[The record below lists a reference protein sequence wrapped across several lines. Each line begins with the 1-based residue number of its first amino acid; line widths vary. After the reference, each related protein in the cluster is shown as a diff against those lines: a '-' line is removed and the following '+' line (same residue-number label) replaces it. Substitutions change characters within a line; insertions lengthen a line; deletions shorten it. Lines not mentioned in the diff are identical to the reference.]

1 MTRASGA
8 GAGARAGRTFRRISS
23 ATLIL
28 GLATL
33 APSGAIAQQFS
44 FTSVSVVGS
53 ERIDAATVL
62 SYAGISQGQV
72 LTAGELNDAYQRV
85 VASGLFETVE
95 FEPRGGTLVITV
107 TERPVIGTVAIEG
120 NRRLNDDRLLAL
132 IQSRP
137 RQIYSPAAAQR
148 DAAAIVAA
156 YESAGRLAATVRP
169 TIIRRGDDRVDLVF
183 EVSEGGVV
191 EVERIS
197 IVGNEAFSDARLR
210 RVLATKQAGI
220 FRAIVQRDT
229 LIDGRLDLDR
239 TLLTDFY
246 NSRGYPDFRVV
257 DITSELSRERDA
269 TFITFVVEEGQR
281 YSFGEIGATSA
292 IPGLDAQDFL
302 ARARIRPGTTYS
314 PEAIDTAIRRMEAL
328 ALSRGLDFV
337 QIVPQITRDERTQ
350 TLDVTFVLSRGPRV
364 FVERIDIE
372 GNQTTLDRV
381 IRDQFRVA
389 EGDPLNPREIRNA
402 AERIRALNYFA
413 DVQVETRPGST
424 PEQVIVDV
432 DVVEQPTGSFGFGGS
447 FSISSGLGLLIN
459 FQESNF
465 LGRGQRLAFD
475 FDTTRDTR
483 SANLSFVEP
492 FFLGRNLA
500 FGLDAFYNTS
510 DNDNSDFSTQVI
522 GLRPSFS
529 FVLGEASSIQVR
541 YSLSSDEIFNVSAAS
556 SPILQAESGTKITS
570 ALGYTFSYDSRRL
583 GLEEDTR
590 YLVSFGQDI
599 AGLGG
604 DSRYVKTTAR
614 AVAQT
619 TALNDDLTLRTILEG
634 GALNMLD
641 DEVSRVTDRFF
652 LSTRQLRGF
661 EFRGV
666 GPRDLEAVN
675 RDALGGNYYAVAR
688 FEADFPLGLPEE
700 YGISAGVFFD
710 VGSVWGLDNTA
721 GAGGQVDDDFSLRS
735 SIGVSIFWTTP
746 IGPLTFNFSNV
757 LESESYDEK
766 QVFDFTITT
775 RF

>member
-72 LTAGELNDAYQRV
+72 LTAGQLNDAYQRV

-281 YSFGEIGATSA
+281 YSFGEITATST

-337 QIVPQITRDERTQ
+337 QIEPQITRDDAHADARRHLCPVAGAARLRRT
-350 TLDVTFVLSRGPRV
+350 DRHRGQPDDARP
-364 FVERIDIE
+364 
-372 GNQTTLDRV
+372 
-381 IRDQFRVA
+381 
-389 EGDPLNPREIRNA
+389 GDPRPVPRGR
-402 AERIRALNYFA
+402 RA
-413 DVQVETRPGST
+413 
-424 PEQVIVDV
+424 
-432 DVVEQPTGSFGFGGS
+432 
-447 FSISSGLGLLIN
+447 
-459 FQESNF
+459 
-465 LGRGQRLAFD
+465 
-475 FDTTRDTR
+475 TR
-483 SANLSFVEP
+483 STRARS
-492 FFLGRNLA
+492 A
-500 FGLDAFYNTS
+500 M
-510 DNDNSDFSTQVI
+510 
-522 GLRPSFS
+522 RP
-529 FVLGEASSIQVR
+529 
-541 YSLSSDEIFNVSAAS
+541 N
-556 SPILQAESGTKITS
+556 
-570 ALGYTFSYDSRRL
+570 
-583 GLEEDTR
+583 
-590 YLVSFGQDI
+590 
-599 AGLGG
+599 
-604 DSRYVKTTAR
+604 
-614 AVAQT
+614 
-619 TALNDDLTLRTILEG
+619 
-634 GALNMLD
+634 
-641 DEVSRVTDRFF
+641 
-652 LSTRQLRGF
+652 
-661 EFRGV
+661 
-666 GPRDLEAVN
+666 
-675 RDALGGNYYAVAR
+675 
-688 FEADFPLGLPEE
+688 
-700 YGISAGVFFD
+700 
-710 VGSVWGLDNTA
+710 GSVL
-721 GAGGQVDDDFSLRS
+721 
-735 SIGVSIFWTTP
+735 
-746 IGPLTFNFSNV
+746 
-757 LESESYDEK
+757 
-766 QVFDFTITT
+766 
-775 RF
+775 